1 MTMIPR
7 ALGVVLACVALLLT
21 VAKPAISRE
30 PISPAALGTLTGV
43 DKALEDVASAMAEE
57 AANVAKEDPNLS
69 DANTFIAAW
78 KKSALSSFAPDKLK
92 ASFAQRLTGKLTPSE
107 TNAVEDFYRSE
118 LGQRVVGAEI
128 AGSSKAA
135 QEAMAGEALA
145 LMEKLEADPARKAAL
160 KSLSA
165 AAQIDEMSVTIA
177 LNVARAMMIGVASAQ
192 TSSQRLTLEDISQ
205 AIDQMREQT
214 GKEMAALTALSMAYI
229 YRNIPVGELASYE
242 AFMRTPAGA
251 KFIDQVMKGLDAV
264 ISEASLAF
272 GKALAVELGR
282 DPI

>member
-1 MTMIPR
+1 MTMIDR
-7 ALGVVLACVALLLT
+7 ALGLVLACVVLLAT
-21 VAKPAISRE
+21 ATAPASSRE
-30 PISPAALGTLTGV
+30 PISAAALGTLTGV

-57 AANVAKEDPNLS
+57 AANVAKEDPDLA
-69 DANTFIAAW
+69 DANAFIAAW
-78 KKSALSSFAPDKLK
+78 KKSAMASFAPDKLK
-92 ASFAQRLTGKLTPSE
+92 ASFAQRLTGKLTPE
-107 TNAVEDFYRSE
+107 EANAVEDFYRSE

-128 AGSSKAA
+128 AGGSKAA
-135 QEAMAGEALA
+135 QEAMASEALA

-165 AAQIDEMSVTIA
+165 AAQIDDMSVTIA

-192 TSSQRLTLEDISQ
+192 TSGQRLTLEDISQ

-214 GKEMAALTALSMAYI
+214 SKEMAALTALSMAYI
-229 YRNIPVGELASYE
+229 YRSIPVGDLASYE

-251 KFIDQVMKGLDAV
+251 KFIDLVMKGLDAV
-264 ISEASLAF
+264 ISEASLSF